1 VRVTL
6 GVDHRGDSEWLTI
19 RVTDNGRGLA
29 AGAGSNGRGLLNMRN
44 RAGKIGA
51 VLKVETVPGAG
62 TMILL
67 RLPLVSSPGPNTRAM
82 QLSLNTEA
90 VIEQVRQG

>member
-1 VRVTL
+1 
-6 GVDHRGDSEWLTI
+6 
-19 RVTDNGRGLA
+19 VTDNGRGLA
-29 AGAGSNGRGLLNMRN
+29 AASAAPGSGRGLLNMRN

-67 RLPLVSSPGPNTRAM
+67 RLPLQLSPGPTTRAM
-82 QLSLNTEA
+82 QLPLNTEA
-90 VIEQVRQG
+90 VIEQVRQS